1 MKYVFLFLPAIGWGL
16 MPLFVAGVKKSSIYN
31 QIVGSVLGAFIFAA
45 IVTTILRPAF
55 DATTFLL
62 AMLAGALW
70 TIGQVG
76 QYVGYAN
83 IGVSETMPI
92 STGLQLIGVPL
103 VGVIIFGEWSSPQAK
118 LFGFLGIIALVVGV
132 VFTSLTDEGTSEGNK
147 KNQVSTLIILVLTTL
162 GYISSSSIPKALEG
176 SGVMIFLGET
186 VGMIIAVFIYLLATK
201 HLDALKDKKSY
212 QVVPAGLVYAVAA
225 ISYIISV
232 KDNGVN
238 LAFVMSQLCVVI
250 STLGGMIFLHE
261 AKTKKGYI
269 YTGIGLVL
277 IVVGAIL
284 TSIF

>member
-1 MKYVFLFLPAIGWGL
+1 MKYIFLFIPAIGWGL

-31 QIVGSVLGAFIFAA
+31 QIVGSVLGAFIFGA
-45 IVTTILRPAF
+45 IVTAILRPAF
-55 DATTFLL
+55 DTTTFLF

-70 TIGQVG
+70 TVGQVG

-103 VGVIIFGEWSSPQAK
+103 VGVLIFGEWASSQAK
-118 LFGFLGIIALVVGV
+118 LFGFLGIIALIIGV
-132 VFTSLTDEGTSEGNK
+132 VFTSLTDEGTEEGNK

-162 GYISSSSIPKALEG
+162 GYISSSSIPKALKG
-176 SGVMIFLGET
+176 SGVTIFLGET
-186 VGMIIAVFIYLLATK
+186 VGMIIAVLIYLICTK
-201 HLDALKDKKSY
+201 QVKVLKEKQSY
-212 QVVPAGLVYAVAA
+212 QVIPAGLVYAIAA
-225 ISYIISV
+225 LSYIISV
-232 KDNGVN
+232 QDNGVN

-250 STLGGMIFLHE
+250 STIGGMIFLGE
-261 AKTKKGYI
+261 RKTKKGYI

-277 IVVGAIL
+277 IVAGAVL